1 MADGSEPPTSFR
13 IWKWGDNDTLNG
25 KVVLDRESAADL
37 LKAYADHGVE
47 LAIDF
52 EHQTLNAPT
61 NGLPAPAAGWFRPE
75 IRDDGLWATSVR
87 WTDQA
92 SGYLKARQY
101 RYFSPVAL
109 VDSKTRKPQRL
120 MPMALTNWPAT
131 KNIEPLVAR
140 VAETST
146 ENPMKTVLLALGLR
160 AEADETEAFTAA
172 NKLRDSERAI
182 LSLAGSPTVAEA
194 LATVSAWKIAA
205 GEVAAMCAQL
215 QTQAAAADATAFD
228 AAIIEAKAAALLAP
242 SDAHKRNVAALAF
255 KGKPEAIAN
264 LKSFVAALDPLV
276 GVTVS
281 TVAVKEPSTGLTV
294 VALTPDELRIAKR
307 MGVTAE
313 AATKN
318 KARLLA
324 AMPSAEA
331 DTDDEDAA

>member
-1 MADGSEPPTSFR
+1 MSDGAEPPTSFR
-13 IWKWGDNDTLNG
+13 IWKWGDNETLNG

-61 NGLPAPAAGWFRPE
+61 NGQPAPAAGWFKPE
-75 IRDDGLWATSVR
+75 VRDDGLWASSVR

-92 SGYLKARQY
+92 TAFLKARQY

-131 KNIEPLVAR
+131 KNLEPLVAR
-140 VAETST
+140 VAEPST
-146 ENPMKTVLLALGLR
+146 EKTMKTVLLALGLR
-160 AEADETEAFTAA
+160 AEADEAEAFTAA
-172 NKLRDSERAI
+172 NKLRESERAI
-182 LSLAGSPTVAEA
+182 LSLSGLPTVAEA
-194 LATVSAWKIAA
+194 LATFSAWKIAA
-205 GEVAAMCAQL
+205 GEVAAMRSQIAE
-215 QTQAAAADATAFD
+215 QTRASEGAAFD
-228 AAIIEAKAAALLAP
+228 AAIVEAKAGGLLAP

-255 KGKPEAIAN
+255 KGKPESITN
-264 LKSFVAALDPLV
+264 LKSFLAALDPLV
-276 GVTVS
+276 GVTVQS
-281 TVAVKEPSTGLTV
+281 GVREPAAGSAV
-294 VALTPDELRIAKR
+294 VALTPDELRIAAR
-307 MGVTAE
+307 MGVTVE

-324 AMPSAEA
+324 LVPTDAA
-331 DTDDEDAA
+331 DDDDEDAA